1 VNNNTIATDDDFG
14 PVLVTVDYGVASP
27 DVDDLLN
34 TIRQYRRIRR
44 RDGAKDGVSTAAWR
58 VQIGYLETFIVAS
71 WAEHLRQHERL
82 TEADRETEEQS
93 AAARYLT
100 AQSEALDLRRR
111 SLL

>member
-14 PVLVTVDYGVASP
+14 PVPVTVDYGVAPP

-34 TIRQYRRIRR
+34 AIRQYRRIRR

-82 TEADRETEEQS
+82 TEADRETEEHG